1 MIQQW
6 LGGQLFPMIQGP
18 WLCQAPRSH
27 KKSVHILARQFEMQV
42 LPYGTR
48 RASGGCGSHLP
59 INNLIKPPT
68 INGSSQSLQPLQC
81 SLTLNSGTKCGP
93 TRQRSPKRE
102 RAMKST
108 VVKRSVVLAR
118 DKTRASPPLFW
129 RLKSRKDSKA
139 AKPALHVCADAMT
152 STTEKN
158 PEQGT
163 RSGFTTRCCLNS

>member
-1 MIQQW
+1 MY
-6 LGGQLFPMIQGP
+6 PMIQGP

-93 TRQRSPKRE
+93 MRQRSPKRE

-108 VVKRSVVLAR
+108 VAKRSVVPPSSLLE
-118 DKTRASPPLFW
+118 TRRERHLFW

-139 AKPALHVCADAMT
+139 AKPALHVCADVMA
-152 STTEKN
+152 SATEKN

-163 RSGFTTRCCLNS
+163 RSGFTTRCCLYS